1 MTQIELTNLLPKYV
15 LAGKYSEFIYKYR
28 SIDEPSLDALRN
40 NYLWFSNLDDFNDPF
55 EGRLKYPKRYT
66 QEEIYNYLT
75 SISSNSHSKAEIEK
89 RAMDLYNNPDELKT
103 IISTAISEQK
113 KETKICCFSRD
124 NCNLLMWPHYAS
136 AHKGVCLEFN
146 MTVDPAFF
154 IAPIDVV
161 YTRDYAESNLLSDPK
176 TAIMNLVRTKSLDW
190 QYEKEI
196 RIVKLNEK
204 KNKFY
209 YNSDALVS
217 IIFGCKCSE
226 KDINRI
232 IRIMGTKKKYKK
244 CVLDDGCYKINIED
258 MTL

>member
-1 MTQIELTNLLPKYV
+1 M
-15 LAGKYSEFIYKYR
+15 
-28 SIDEPSLDALRN
+28 
-40 NYLWFSNLDDFNDPF
+40 
-55 EGRLKYPKRYT
+55 
-66 QEEIYNYLT
+66 
-75 SISSNSHSKAEIEK
+75 
-89 RAMDLYNNPDELKT
+89 
-103 IISTAISEQK
+103 
-113 KETKICCFSRD
+113 
-124 NCNLLMWPHYAS
+124 
-136 AHKGVCLEFN
+136 
-146 MTVDPAFF
+146 
-154 IAPIDVV
+154 
-161 YTRDYAESNLLSDPK
+161 SDPK

-244 CVLDDGCYKINIED
+244 CVLDDRCYKIK
-258 MTL
+258 